1 LRGEEGNRS
10 LCYFCSYFLAKNMS
24 REEGVACGVHG
35 LAGDG
40 FAHTRGYPSGTSM
53 GKAFCPRVG
62 LRVGEGWGCGYTFG
76 QANAIP
82 ALVRLAAIT
91 SYHKG
96 ILLWSS
102 NL

>member
-1 LRGEEGNRS
+1 
-10 LCYFCSYFLAKNMS
+10 
-24 REEGVACGVHG
+24 VACMALQVTGSPIPTDSVSTG
-35 LAGDG
+35 
-40 FAHTRGYPSGTSM
+40 M
-53 GKAFCPRVG
+53 GKGFCPPAG
-62 LRVGEGWGCGYTFG
+62 LRVGEGWGCGYSFG